1 MQIRKHSK
9 RNKKIVDGCVEII
22 LEEGRPLPT
31 STLTSMLRFKMPKG
45 WLPKSTRVTANVLA
59 KCDYEKKL
67 RLVPED
73 INRPKNKRYLWTVR
87 DEWRDSIE
95 N

>member
-1 MQIRKHSK
+1 MIIMTIKKHSK

-31 STLTSMLRFKMPKG
+31 STLTSMLRFKMAKG
-45 WLPKSTRVTANVLA
+45 WLPKSVRVTANVLA

-67 RLVPED
+67 RCVPED
-73 INRPKNKRYLWTVR
+73 INKPKNRMYLWTVR
-87 DEWRDSIE
+87 DEWR

>member
-1 MQIRKHSK
+1 MIIMQIKKHRK
-9 RNKKIVDGCVEII
+9 RNKMIVDGCVEII

-45 WLPKSTRVTANVLA
+45 WLPKSTRVTSNVLA

-67 RLVPED
+67 RCVPED
-73 INRPKNKRYLWTVR
+73 INRPKNRRFLWTVR
-87 DEWRDSIE
+87 DEWR

>member
-1 MQIRKHSK
+1 MTIRKHEK

-31 STLTSMLRFKMPKG
+31 SSLTYMLRFKMPKG
-45 WLPKSTRVTANVLA
+45 WLPKSNNVTSNVLA
-59 KCDYEKKL
+59 KCDYENKL
-67 RLVPED
+67 RCVPED
-73 INRPKNKRYLWTVR
+73 INKPKNRRYLWTVR
-87 DEWRDSIE
+87 DEWR